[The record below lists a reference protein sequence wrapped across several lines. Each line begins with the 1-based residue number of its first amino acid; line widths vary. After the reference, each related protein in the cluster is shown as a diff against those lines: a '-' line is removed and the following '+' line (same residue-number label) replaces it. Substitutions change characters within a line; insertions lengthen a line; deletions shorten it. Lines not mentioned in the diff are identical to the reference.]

1 MQKKMTYIA
10 PDAEV
15 LCFRA
20 AQRLAWQ
27 DLEGEDGFSTGFDF
41 EEEEEEE
48 EE

>member
-1 MQKKMTYIA
+1 MQKKTPYIA

-27 DLEGEDGFSTGFDF
+27 DMDGEEGFSTELDFDG
-41 EEEEEEE
+41 EEEEEE
-48 EE
+48 